1 MLHKSVLLKEAI
13 NFLDIKDG
21 GIYVDMTLG
30 YAGHSKEILKRN
42 KKGFLFAFDKD
53 IEAIN
58 HSSKVLDEI
67 GNNYKIFNT
76 GFINIKKCLQDE
88 KIDKV
93 DGILYDL
100 GISSPEIDQDSRG
113 FSYMKD
119 AKLDMRMQQDS
130 KLSAYEVVNN
140 YSINDLTR
148 IFREYG
154 EEKHALRIAKEIEK
168 QRNIKEITTTL
179 ELVDI
184 IDKCIP
190 YKEKRN
196 THPAKKVFQAIRIEV
211 NNELNEFETS
221 LRDSLSLLNIGGR
234 ICVIT
239 FHSLEDRICKK
250 IFKEVSDIDELVKGN
265 PFIENNLLPDFK
277 LITKK
282 PILPTSNELEYNS
295 RAKSA
300 KLRVIERVK

>member
-1 MLHKSVLLKEAI
+1 MKVILVINMLHKSVLLKEAI

-100 GISSPEIDQDSRG
+100 GIFI
-113 FSYMKD
+113 
-119 AKLDMRMQQDS
+119 
-130 KLSAYEVVNN
+130 
-140 YSINDLTR
+140 TR
-148 IFREYG
+148 NRPRQSWI
-154 EEKHALRIAKEIEK
+154 
-168 QRNIKEITTTL
+168 
-179 ELVDI
+179 
-184 IDKCIP
+184 
-190 YKEKRN
+190 
-196 THPAKKVFQAIRIEV
+196 
-211 NNELNEFETS
+211 
-221 LRDSLSLLNIGGR
+221 
-234 ICVIT
+234 
-239 FHSLEDRICKK
+239 
-250 IFKEVSDIDELVKGN
+250 
-265 PFIENNLLPDFK
+265 
-277 LITKK
+277 
-282 PILPTSNELEYNS
+282 
-295 RAKSA
+295 
-300 KLRVIERVK
+300 